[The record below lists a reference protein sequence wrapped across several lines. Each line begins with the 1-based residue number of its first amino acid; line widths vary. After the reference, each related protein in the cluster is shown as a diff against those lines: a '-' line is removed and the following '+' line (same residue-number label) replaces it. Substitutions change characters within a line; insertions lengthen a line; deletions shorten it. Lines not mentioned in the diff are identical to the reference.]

1 MKSLQVFFW
10 SVSIVSLF
18 TTLPIVLFL
27 LMPAVSTLAKIVLL
41 LPDPRFILLT
51 SFFSAG
57 MYALI
62 ENMHVN
68 TSSMLKKYFQSN
80 DYYLNV
86 GLSLLTSY
94 FFWNGFSFFNRYGLL
109 TFILLSFMQFFFY
122 IFYLAVVEDGYI
134 RAKRII
140 YRILR
145 IKKRQLFWHYRKN
158 ILIGV
163 SSTIMIVFGGVLLFR
178 NLSIPVQKRFNEIV
192 KKKIIEERTPHILDI
207 QPYLTYQMTKVV
219 LTGDNFGWLNKP
231 TDIKSRLLLN
241 GKQKITAD
249 LWTDTEIIFTIPMD
263 WKLGENTITLEK
275 YIEYDGRFL
284 KSVSNMAKFAILSA
298 TDGWGYDDDLYF
310 EQLKMLDQKVLKMNG
325 YN

>member
-1 MKSLQVFFW
+1 MKSLQIFFW
-10 SVSIVSLF
+10 LLSIVSLSA
-18 TTLPIVLFL
+18 TLPLVLFL

-62 ENMHVN
+62 ENMYVN
-68 TSSMLKKYFQSN
+68 TPSMLKKHFQSN
-80 DYYLNV
+80 DYYLNI
-86 GLSLLTSY
+86 GLSLLTTY
-94 FFWNGFSFFNRYGLL
+94 FFWNGFSFLNRYGLF

-122 IFYLAVVEDGYI
+122 IFYLAVIEDGYI

-140 YRILR
+140 HRILR

-158 ILIGV
+158 ILISV
-163 SSTIMIVFGGVLLFR
+163 SSTILIVFGAIFLFR

-192 KKKIIEERTPHILDI
+192 KKKIIEDRTPHILDI
-207 QPYLTYQMTKVV
+207 QPYVTYHMTKVV
-219 LTGDNFGWLNKP
+219 IRGDNFGWLIKP

-241 GKQKITAD
+241 GKQKITTD
-249 LWTDTEIIFTIPMD
+249 LWSDTEIIFTIPMD
-263 WKLGENTITLEK
+263 WKLGENNISLEK
-275 YIEYDGRFL
+275 YIEYDGEFL
-284 KSVSNMAKFAILSA
+284 KSVSNMAKFVILSA
-298 TDGWGYDDDLYF
+298 TDGWGHDDDLYF
-310 EQLKMLDQKVLKMNG
+310 EQLKTLDQKVLKING